1 MNTYTQEEILNAL
14 REVKDPELD
23 IDIVTL
29 GLIRNVSI
37 DKVEGEE
44 MPGVEVIMT
53 LTTPLCPFADSL
65 IEAVEDALLKLGF
78 ENARV
83 ELSFDPPWEPPADIR
98 AMLGV

>member
-1 MNTYTQEEILNAL
+1 MPNTEKIRNAL
-14 REVKDPELD
+14 KEIKDPELD

-29 GLIRNVSI
+29 GLIRNIAI
-37 DKVEGEE
+37 DDVGEHDVL
-44 MPGVEVIMT
+44 GVEVTMT

-65 IEAVEDALLKLGF
+65 IEAVEDTLVKLGF